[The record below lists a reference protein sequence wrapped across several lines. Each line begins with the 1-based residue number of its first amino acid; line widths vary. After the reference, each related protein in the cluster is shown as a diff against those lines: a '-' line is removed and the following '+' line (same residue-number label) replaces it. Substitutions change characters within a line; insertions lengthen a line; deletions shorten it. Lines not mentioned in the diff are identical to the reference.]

1 MGPGKPSH
9 VESTAG
15 RVRRSSTTCRRH
27 VGRLLFLVAFTGLA
41 LPVSAPGAGA
51 AQPAGAG
58 NAHLA
63 AAPRSEVVSRDGQST
78 PAQPH
83 SDDWIP
89 LLCLAGMLVAV
100 PAGYFGYVR
109 ARRETA

>member
-1 MGPGKPSH
+1 M
-9 VESTAG
+9 
-15 RVRRSSTTCRRH
+15 
-27 VGRLLFLVAFTGLA
+27 AFTGLA

-58 NAHLA
+58 NAHLTS
-63 AAPRSEVVSRDGQST
+63 APRAEVVSRDGQST

-83 SDDWIP
+83 GDDWIP
-89 LLCLAGMLVAV
+89 LLCIAGLLIAV
-100 PAGYFGYVR
+100 PVGYLGYVR